1 MHVEST
7 SFVQVDTAKLLRKG
21 YRAITLESFAELV
34 QMLTHMIKGATS
46 VPEPTRGYNS
56 EHLRGFLVENKIFL
70 PEKYGGMFSLDEPE
84 YVITYLWLGTTL
96 RELLGILREH
106 FDGRNATFW
115 LDILFNDQMVRPLCF
130 NAALEAWKPS
140 YSIFCSI
147 QSFRKR
153 DSLCESK
160 IFQLS
165 EAKVTVSPS
174 VAAPS
179 RPDC

>member
-1 MHVEST
+1 VHVESA
-7 SFVQVDTAKLLRKG
+7 SFLQVDTAKLLRKG

-34 QMLTHMIKGATS
+34 QMITHMIKGATS

-56 EHLRGFLVENKIFL
+56 EHLRSFLVENKIFL

-106 FDGRNATFW
+106 FDGLNATFW

-130 NAALEAWKPS
+130 SAALEIWKPS
-140 YSIFCSI
+140 YSICCSF

-153 DSLCESK
+153 DSLFESRK
-160 IFQLS
+160 N
-165 EAKVTVSPS
+165 
-174 VAAPS
+174 
-179 RPDC
+179 